1 MSGITMI
8 GESNNLQAIEN
19 IIHISHEKVQ
29 SQEKHL
35 KVEEKKHFE
44 QGQSID
50 AFLEK
55 YRLISSV
62 HTDKSFE
69 EDPSATISQIKN
81 GINENNI
88 DDIIDKKYLE
98 DKLKNFYYE
107 LVETD
112 KGISGDNEV
121 TREMLESKAK
131 TLLENLS
138 DGSDNKM
145 VENQLKQLL
154 SSVDTFPEK
163 QKIDLFKSI
172 LLHGILI
179 NATQMDNK

>member
-1 MSGITMI
+1 MSAVTMI
-8 GESNNLQAIEN
+8 GESNNIQSIEN
-19 IIHISHEKVQ
+19 SSHINLKVQ
-29 SQEKHL
+29 SGDKQH
-35 KVEEKKHFE
+35 KVEEKKYSE
-44 QGQSID
+44 QNQID
-50 AFLEK
+50 ISLEK

-62 HTDKSFE
+62 RNDNSSDG
-69 EDPSATISQIKN
+69 DPSTTISQIKN

-88 DDIIDKKYLE
+88 DNIIDKKYLE
-98 DKLKNFYYE
+98 DKLKNFYYD

-112 KGISGDNEV
+112 KGLSNGKEV

-131 TLLENLS
+131 TLLDNIS
-138 DGSDNKM
+138 ANSDNKM

-163 QKIDLFKSI
+163 QNIDLFKSI

-179 NATQMDNK
+179 NATQMDNQ

>member
-1 MSGITMI
+1 MSAITMI

-19 IIHISHEKVQ
+19 IIQISHEKVQ
-29 SQEKHL
+29 SQEKQP

-50 AFLEK
+50 VFLEK
-55 YRLISSV
+55 YRLVSSV
-62 HTDKSFE
+62 HTDKSSE
-69 EDPSATISQIKN
+69 EDPSATISQIKK

-88 DDIIDKKYLE
+88 DDIIDKNYLE

-107 LVETD
+107 LVETE
-112 KGISGDNEV
+112 KGISGDSEV

-138 DGSDNKM
+138 DGNDNKM
-145 VENQLKQLL
+145 IENQLKHLL